1 MSDEGEHEGPGEN
14 DIAIVGMAL
23 RVPGADS
30 PTEFW
35 DNLRAGR
42 ESIVDYDEETILASG
57 ESKET
62 LRHPGYVKRGGAL
75 RNMKLFDRDF
85 FGFSPKEAAIL
96 DPQHRH
102 FMELCW
108 EALEDAGHTP
118 KRFDGQIGLFAGC
131 GMGSYF
137 YFNVCSNKDL
147 VDSVGMFLL
156 RHTGNDKDFLATR
169 ASYVLDLKGPSI
181 NVQTACS
188 TSLVATHLAC
198 QSLLTGECDM
208 ALAGGVT
215 IMFPTEAGYVFKDGE
230 ILSPDGH
237 CRPFDDRAQGTIL
250 SSGGGVVTLR
260 RLEDALED
268 GDPIYAVIK
277 GSAVNNDG
285 GQKVGYLAPSVDGQA
300 AAMTEAYS
308 LAEIDPATIGMIE
321 CHGTGTYMGDPI
333 EVAALTQAFRSA
345 ESEGAQENQFCRI
358 GSVKS
363 NIGHLDTAAGVVGLI
378 KASLSLSNREMPPSL
393 NYDRPN
399 SEIGFENTPFL
410 VNDQLNAWER
420 GSFARRAAVNSLG
433 VGGTNAHVIVEE
445 LGDGLRPELPAA
457 KAAAE
462 SDEVLLQVSAK
473 GNKALDGACQR
484 LAQHLEANPDQDL
497 RDVAYSLSVGR
508 EELDRR
514 RVLVASDRDEA
525 IELLE
530 GLDPRRV
537 FTHTASPSTPGIV
550 FMFSGGGSQYA
561 RMGMGL
567 YESEPVFREQ
577 IDRGLALVKER
588 LGEDLRPMLFCPPE
602 ELEQAETQLLE
613 IERQMASIFVCEHAM
628 VKLWESKGIQPEM
641 LVGHSL
647 GENIAASV
655 AGVISY
661 EDCLDWVLL
670 RGRLTASTPEGRMIA
685 VSLPVDELKPFL
697 GEGCDIAAVNA
708 PGLCVAT
715 GSVSEIDSLEK
726 RLEEAEVDYQAVSI
740 NRAAHSRQLDPILDE
755 FRSFLSGVEL
765 SAPTIPIVSNR
776 TGKIMTDAEAMDP
789 EYWTQHFRQHVRF
802 ADCVETILETPGRV
816 LLEVGP
822 GQALCS
828 FARQQSAGGSAAPN
842 IIPSF
847 RHKADKATDTTFFL
861 SSLGRLWASGVEIS
875 LDEILDVEARRRVRL
890 PTYAWDHQSYFIE
903 RVEAAAVASESNLP
917 EYVED
922 VADWGF
928 SPTWQPAGIDPRRLD
943 TPETWLIFMDQG
955 GVGRRLRKRLEA
967 KGHSVIAVSQ
977 ADSYRKRSDS
987 DFSLSPEL
995 GREGYD
1001 ALVKDLAAAGRM
1013 PTRIVH
1019 LWLTTE
1025 SESFRPGS
1033 SFFHEN
1039 LENGF
1044 YSLYFLARALAD
1056 ENLPGEVHLSVVS
1069 NGMQNATEGDGP
1081 LYPEK
1086 ATVLGPVQVIPREI
1100 PGLTCKSIDVTL
1112 PKAGRDALLGRL
1124 LGGKAT
1130 GGRPENLDALV
1141 DQLEAELLAPSESEI
1156 VVHRGADRFVRRF
1169 EPSPLAARTG
1179 AADNALKT
1187 GGVYLIT
1194 GGLGGLGLTLA
1205 DRIAREVDQVR
1216 LVLVGR
1222 TPLPDPSEWDALL
1235 NGGGASAR
1243 DLSAIRQIRA
1253 LEAAGAKVM
1262 PLAADV
1268 TNPEEMRQGI
1278 ATVRERFGAVHG
1290 IFHAAG
1296 VVSDELIQLKVDS
1309 DIERVFGP
1317 KVHGTQVLASLLE
1330 EAGAELFVLYSST
1343 SAITAPPGQ
1352 VDYVAANAFLDA
1364 YAQSKAGG
1372 PIQTVAINWGIWN
1385 EVGLAAQSLSGD
1397 DGETEVAKATPVSHP
1412 LFESREQD
1420 SHGHVGFVKSYSPQR
1435 DWILDEHRTSSG
1447 EALIPGAGYPELAR
1461 AALSEYGESGKFEI
1475 QDLYFLRPL
1484 YVPDGE
1490 VRDVRVQLQPSDTG
1504 YKFTVRT
1511 RHRVEGRPAWV
1522 LAGEASLEL
1531 GQPDGPTT
1539 LDLAAIDERCQVNRS
1554 SMNPLGHASG
1564 QENHVRFGPR
1574 WRVLRQV
1581 LYGEGE
1587 ALARLELP
1595 DAFADDLDDFELHPA
1610 LLDYATGYAMELID
1624 GYDPEEA
1631 LWIPV
1636 SYSRISVHAPLE
1648 KKVSSWVRL
1657 RESAG
1662 EPSDFASFDIV
1673 IASEDGRVLLEAE
1686 DFTIKRV
1693 LESVDFSEPLDPSVA
1708 DIEFEASTSR
1718 QSDDDL
1724 SPAELQLRRNYEAG
1738 ILPEQGTEALL
1749 RVLSQKNVSQMA
1761 VTSINLDF
1769 LIRQAEQVVADSSS
1783 SGAKF
1788 ERPDLDSEYV
1798 EPRDEIEKTLVA
1810 LWEELLG
1817 VEGLGIQDSFFD
1829 LGGHSLI
1836 AVRFFSKIKKTYHVD
1851 FPISVLFEAPT
1862 IEGCAELIREEIGEG
1877 DAATTGE
1884 GDAPATETRRTRFK
1898 HLVAMDAG
1906 GGAGGPNPPFFLVAG
1921 MFGNVLNLRHLAAL
1935 VGTDRPFY
1943 GLQARGLYGD
1953 EAPHET
1959 FEEMASAY
1967 LAEIKTVQP
1976 EGPYFIGG
1984 FSGGGITAFEMA
1996 HQLTAMGEEVAMLVM
2011 LDSILPVLPP
2021 LTPMDRVRVQG
2032 IRLQQRGLGYLW
2044 EWARNR
2050 AKWQMEQLEARFSG
2064 EEVESSAEDE
2074 FNNVAI
2080 ETAFR
2085 GALPRYGMRRYA
2097 GKVHLFRPQLDR
2109 AYVLGPNRVLN
2120 SEKLW
2125 IYPDNG
2131 WTPWVDSIEVSE
2143 MPGNHDSMV
2152 LEPNVR
2158 VMASKL
2164 RELLEAAEQD
2174 GSAGLPRPEG
2184 EKSDLS

>member
-1 MSDEGEHEGPGEN
+1 MSDEGPGEN

-35 DNLRAGR
+35 DNLREGR

-62 LRHPGYVKRGGAL
+62 LRNPSYVKRGGAL
-75 RNMKLFDRDF
+75 RDMKLFDRDF

-118 KRFDGQIGLFAGC
+118 KRFDGQIGLFGGC

-137 YFNVCSNKDL
+137 YFNVCSNQDL

-237 CRPFDDRAQGTIL
+237 CRAFDDRAQGTVL

-260 RLEDALED
+260 RLEDAIED

-308 LAEIDPATIGMIE
+308 LADIDPATIGMIE

-333 EVAALTQAFRSA
+333 EVAALTQAFRSG

-378 KASLSLSNREMPPSL
+378 KASLSLSHRQMPASL
-393 NYDRPN
+393 NYERPN
-399 SEIGFENTPFL
+399 SEIGFENTPFR
-410 VNDQLNAWER
+410 VNDVLHDWER
-420 GSFARRAAVNSLG
+420 GDFARRAAVNSLG
-433 VGGTNAHVIVEE
+433 VGGTNAHVVVEE
-445 LGDGLRPELPAA
+445 LDESFRPETPEA
-457 KAAAE
+457 KTK
-462 SDEVLLQVSAK
+462 SKEVLLQISAK
-473 GNKALDGACQR
+473 GNKSLDGACQR
-484 LAQHLEANPDQDL
+484 LAQHLEAHPEQDL
-497 RDVAYSLSVGR
+497 LDVAHSLSTGR
-508 EELDRR
+508 EELERR
-514 RVLVASDRDEA
+514 RVLVAKDRDEA

-537 FTHTASPSTPGIV
+537 FTHTASESKPGIV

-561 RMGMGL
+561 GMGADL
-567 YESEPVFREQ
+567 YESEPVFREH
-577 IDRGLALVKER
+577 IDRGLALFKER
-588 LGEDLRPMLFCPPE
+588 TGEDLRPMILCAPDE
-602 ELEQAETQLLE
+602 VEKADAQLVE
-613 IERQMASIFVCEHAM
+613 IARQMPAIFIYEFAM
-628 VKLWESKGIQPEM
+628 VKLWESKGITPE
-641 LVGHSL
+641 LLIGHSL
-647 GENIAASV
+647 GENAAACV

-661 EDCLDWVLL
+661 EDCLDWVTL
-670 RGRLTASTPEGRMIA
+670 RGVLTARTPEGRMIA
-685 VSLPVDELKPFL
+685 ISLPVDELTPYL
-697 GEGCDIAAVNA
+697 GDGCDLAAVNA

-715 GSVSEIDSLEK
+715 GGVAEIDALEK
-726 RLEEAEVDYQAVSI
+726 RLEEAEIDYQAVSI
-740 NRAAHSRQLDPILDE
+740 NRAAHSRQLDPVLDE
-755 FRSFLSGVEL
+755 FRAFIAGVDL
-765 SAPTIPIVSNR
+765 KPPTIPIVSNR
-776 TGKIMTDAEAMDP
+776 TGQIMTDEEAMDP
-789 EYWTQHFRQHVRF
+789 DYWTEHLRRHVRF
-802 ADCVETILETPGRV
+802 AESIDTILETPGRV
-816 LLEVGP
+816 LVEVGP

-828 FARQQSAGGSAAPN
+828 FARQQSAGGTAAPN

-847 RHKADKATDTTFFL
+847 RHKADRATDTTFFL
-861 SSLGRLWASGVEIS
+861 SSLGRLWASGVEIE
-875 LDEILDVEARRRVRL
+875 LEEIFEPEARRRVRL

-903 RVEAAAVASESNLP
+903 RVEATGAQQESNLP

-928 SPTWQPAGIDPRRLD
+928 APTWQPASVDPRRLD
-943 TPETWLIFMDQG
+943 APETWLIFMDQG
-955 GVGRRLRKRLEA
+955 GIGRRLRKRLEA
-967 KGHSVIAVSQ
+967 KGHSVVSVSQ
-977 ADSYRKRSDS
+977 ADGYRKRSDS
-987 DFSLSPEL
+987 EFSLSPEL

-1001 ALVKDLAAAGRM
+1001 ALMKDLAAAGKM
-1013 PTRIVH
+1013 PSRIVH

-1039 LENGF
+1039 LQNGF

-1056 ENLPGEVHLSVVS
+1056 ENLPGEVQLTVVS
-1069 NGMQNATEGDGP
+1069 NGMQQATEGDGP

-1086 ATVLGPVQVIPREI
+1086 ATVLGPAQVIPREI
-1100 PGLTCKSIDVTL
+1100 PGVTCKSVDVTL
-1112 PKAGRDALLGRL
+1112 PKTGRDALVARF
-1124 LGGKAT
+1124 LGGK
-1130 GGRPENLDALV
+1130 GKSGRPESLDALV
-1141 DQLEAELLAPSESEI
+1141 DHLEAEVLAPMESDI
-1156 VVHRGADRFVRRF
+1156 IVHRGADRYVRRF
-1169 EPSPLAARTG
+1169 EASPLAARTG
-1179 AADNALKT
+1179 DADTPLET
-1187 GGVYLIT
+1187 GGTYIIT

-1222 TPLPDPSEWDALL
+1222 TPLPDASEWDALL
-1235 NGGGASAR
+1235 AKGGATAR
-1243 DLSAIRQIRA
+1243 DLSVIRQIRS
-1253 LEAAGAKVM
+1253 LEAAGAEVM

-1268 TNPEEMRQGI
+1268 TNLEEMRRGI
-1278 ATVRERFGAVHG
+1278 ASVRERFGKVDG

-1330 EAGAELFVLYSST
+1330 ESGAKLFVLYSST

-1364 YAQSKAGG
+1364 YAQSQAGG
-1372 PIQTVAINWGIWN
+1372 AVRTVAINWGIWN
-1385 EVGLAAQSLSGD
+1385 EVGLAAQSLA
-1397 DGETEVAKATPVSHP
+1397 GEDAEEQVAENVAVSHP
-1412 LFESREQD
+1412 LFEAREQD

-1435 DWILDEHRTSSG
+1435 DWILDEHRTISG
-1447 EALIPGAGYPELAR
+1447 EALVPGAGYPELAR
-1461 AALSEYGESGKFEI
+1461 AALAEYGESDEFEI

-1490 VRDVRVQLQPSDTG
+1490 VRDVRVQLQPNDKG
-1504 YKFTVRT
+1504 YRFTVRT

-1531 GQPDGPTT
+1531 GKPEGETT
-1539 LDLAAIDERCQVNRS
+1539 LDLAAIDERCQAHRS

-1581 LYGEGE
+1581 MYGEGE
-1587 ALARLELP
+1587 ALAHLELP
-1595 DAFADDLDDFELHPA
+1595 DAFASDLDDFKLHPA
-1610 LLDYATGYAMELID
+1610 LLDYATGYAMELIE

-1636 SYSRISVHAPLE
+1636 SYGRISVHGPLE
-1648 KKVSSWVRL
+1648 KKISSWVRL

-1662 EPSDFASFDIV
+1662 DPGDFASFDIV
-1673 IASEDGRVLLEAE
+1673 IASEDGRILLEAE

-1708 DIEFEASTSR
+1708 DIEFEASTAS

-1749 RVLSQKNVSQMA
+1749 RVLAQRDVSQMA
-1761 VTSINLDF
+1761 ITSINLDF

-1798 EPRDEIEKTLVA
+1798 EPGDEIEKTLVA

-1817 VEGLGIQDSFFD
+1817 VEGLGIRDSFFD

-1877 DAATTGE
+1877 ESGASDAADGE
-1884 GDAPATETRRTRFK
+1884 ASETRRTRFK
-1898 HLVAMDAG
+1898 HLVAMDSG

-1967 LAEIKTVQP
+1967 LEEIKTVQP

-1984 FSGGGITAFEMA
+1984 FSGGGITAFA
-1996 HQLTAMGEEVAMLVM
+1996 NCPNDKAGPS
-2011 LDSILPVLPP
+2011 DNIS
-2021 LTPMDRVRVQG
+2021 RG
-2032 IRLQQRGLGYLW
+2032 ID
-2044 EWARNR
+2044 AR
-2050 AKWQMEQLEARFSG
+2050 
-2064 EEVESSAEDE
+2064 
-2074 FNNVAI
+2074 
-2080 ETAFR
+2080 
-2085 GALPRYGMRRYA
+2085 
-2097 GKVHLFRPQLDR
+2097 
-2109 AYVLGPNRVLN
+2109 
-2120 SEKLW
+2120 
-2125 IYPDNG
+2125 
-2131 WTPWVDSIEVSE
+2131 
-2143 MPGNHDSMV
+2143 
-2152 LEPNVR
+2152 
-2158 VMASKL
+2158 
-2164 RELLEAAEQD
+2164 
-2174 GSAGLPRPEG
+2174 
-2184 EKSDLS
+2184 